1 MELPDIVVLF
11 GPRGILSL
19 VGIVILVS
27 GVWYVDRTWDEKGSA
42 AYKRAAAAVAKEL
55 TAGKDKQKP
64 TASTSLVSPGVTVV
78 IPQKDLDDAFP
89 FPLAFLVGWVI
100 FALSYLFPLDGSAE
114 LQFTVTNILGAVFS
128 LALGYIASIPM
139 GEAVKNR
146 EGATKQKLGMMFVL
160 SWMVLAISTG
170 VANGTLALAFCLL
183 GAITIIGSMK
193 ILWKHRKMGDSWE
206 QEGKP
211 NPNPVVCK
219 LHFVSL

>member
-1 MELPDIVVLF
+1 
-11 GPRGILSL
+11 
-19 VGIVILVS
+19 
-27 GVWYVDRTWDEKGSA
+27 
-42 AYKRAAAAVAKEL
+42 
-55 TAGKDKQKP
+55 
-64 TASTSLVSPGVTVV
+64 
-78 IPQKDLDDAFP
+78 
-89 FPLAFLVGWVI
+89 
-100 FALSYLFPLDGSAE
+100 LDGSAE

-160 SWMVLAISTG
+160 SWMVLAIGTG